1 MTTTTLTRSNKQ
13 ASQSSAL
20 WLGDLH
26 LNKANA
32 QNRKKL
38 LDTIHSSKSD
48 CVIVSG
54 DVSNSFD
61 LQDHL
66 TDLASACWPR
76 QLYFVPG
83 NHDYHGSSF
92 AETEQILEHV
102 TKRIANF
109 HYLNGKEIIPL
120 GPGTCLIG
128 LGGWADARAGYGQHT
143 VIDTPDRHVIHDFRG
158 MGRQQAL
165 QKMTELGRV
174 SAAAIR
180 KILPLALTQYA
191 HVVIATH
198 VPPYPTA
205 VRYNDQPCGRAYLP
219 HFSNMSM
226 GLAILGIARVRAF
239 SHRHITILAGH
250 SHSGCTQDIQPNIT
264 IRVGNARTG
273 RPRVFELLKL

>member
-13 ASQSSAL
+13 GSHLSAL

-26 LNKANA
+26 LDKANA
-32 QNRKKL
+32 QNREKL
-38 LDTIHSSKSD
+38 LDTIHSTKSD

-54 DVSNSFD
+54 DVSNSFY

-92 AETEQILEHV
+92 AETEQVLEQV

-109 HYLNGKEIIPL
+109 QYLNGKEIIPL
-120 GPGTCLIG
+120 GRGTCLIG
-128 LGGWADARAGYGQHT
+128 LGGWADGRAGHGQHT
-143 VIDTPDRHVIHDFRG
+143 VIDTPDRHAIHDFRG

-165 QKMTELGRV
+165 QKMTELGRI
-174 SAAAIR
+174 SAASIR
-180 KILPLALTQYA
+180 KILPLALTQYE

-205 VRYNDQPCGRAYLP
+205 VRYNGQPCGHAHLP
-219 HFSNMSM
+219 HFSNLSA
-226 GLAILGIARVRAF
+226 GLAIFGIARAF
-239 SHRHITILAGH
+239 SHRHITILAAH
-250 SHSGCTQDIQPNIT
+250 SHSGCIQNIQPNIA

-273 RPRVFELLKL
+273 RPSVFELLKL